1 MYVTVCVCVGTHLC
15 VPVCIPL
22 CSLCVT
28 LSVRVVYSHSLRAC
42 RVLFRSRVAISSQL
56 IKNYYF
62 LSLIEGI
69 KEGKQ
74 HHTSSSSVVGE
85 EASKT
90 KVQSTELSAPVT
102 ASDHEEPT
110 TKPSPHHESKSVIE
124 LAAKPA
130 VTQTTSPPL
139 WNKRKRLLL
148 LLPPHCPCVIS
159 SSRTLSVCVL

>member
-1 MYVTVCVCVGTHLC
+1 MSVC
-15 VPVCIPL
+15 
-22 CSLCVT
+22 
-28 LSVRVVYSHSLRAC
+28 SHSLRAC
-42 RVLFRSRVAISSQL
+42 RGSRVAISSQL
-56 IKNYYF
+56 IKNYSF

-69 KEGKQ
+69 KEGK
-74 HHTSSSSVVGE
+74 HAASSSSVVGE

-102 ASDHEEPT
+102 ASDLEEPT
-110 TKPSPHHESKSVIE
+110 AKPSPHHESKSVTE
-124 LAAKPA
+124 LAAKPT

-159 SSRTLSVCVL
+159 SSRTLCVCVVMYCPNT